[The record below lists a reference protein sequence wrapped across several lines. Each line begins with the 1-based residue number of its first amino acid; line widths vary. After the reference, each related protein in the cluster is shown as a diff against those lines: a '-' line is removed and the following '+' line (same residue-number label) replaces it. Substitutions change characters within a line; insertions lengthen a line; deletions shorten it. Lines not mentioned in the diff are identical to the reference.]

1 MPDTQQKTGIHKM
14 KMNDRLA
21 VDHKTALRMFWNAGY
36 TTEKKLK
43 QANEKIKQLKPA
55 ADGYYYADDVSILIE
70 NKA

>member
-1 MPDTQQKTGIHKM
+1 
-14 KMNDRLA
+14 MNDRLA
-21 VDHKTALRMFWNAGY
+21 VCHRTAIKMFWDAGH

-55 ADGYYYADDVSILIE
+55 AEGYYYADDVSILIE